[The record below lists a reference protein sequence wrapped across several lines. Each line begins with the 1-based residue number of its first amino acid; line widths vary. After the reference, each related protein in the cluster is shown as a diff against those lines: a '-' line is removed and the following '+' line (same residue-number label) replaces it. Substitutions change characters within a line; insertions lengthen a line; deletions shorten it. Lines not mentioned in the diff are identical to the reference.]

1 LQHHQAKNNKKNK
14 VSRGEES
21 SSGDMEQ
28 HEHGAGQQRITSL
41 TTNKKVAVSNRR
53 PSGPSIIGASTAP
66 GSSSDPTGRSEQAQA
81 SSRGETRNK
90 VSIGTV
96 QPITIGIYLASSI
109 SLFLKNAGNTSRVLL
124 RFAI

>member
-1 LQHHQAKNNKKNK
+1 
-14 VSRGEES
+14 
-21 SSGDMEQ
+21 MEQ

-41 TTNKKVAVSNRR
+41 TTNKKVAASNIR
-53 PSGPSIIGASTAP
+53 PSGSSIMGASGAAP

-81 SSRGETRNK
+81 SGRGETRNK